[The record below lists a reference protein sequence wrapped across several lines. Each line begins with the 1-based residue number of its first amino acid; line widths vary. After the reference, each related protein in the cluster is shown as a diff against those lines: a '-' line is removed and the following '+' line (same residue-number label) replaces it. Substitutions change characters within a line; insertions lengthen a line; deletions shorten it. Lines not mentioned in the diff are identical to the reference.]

1 MLYTFAIV
9 AHVNHAPEWMPFVAT
24 TVSQTTHTALTLN
37 GTDVDQATVPTTLSW
52 ILRVPPSYGT
62 LSLFSSGS
70 PVLGVGLKWTL
81 GAGLWYLPSFTDPT
95 AYLWCGPRSA

>member
-1 MLYTFAIV
+1 M
-9 AHVNHAPEWMPFVAT
+9 
-24 TVSQTTHTALTLN
+24 TLN
-37 GTDVDQATVPTTLSW
+37 GTDVDLATVRCQIGAMVLG
-52 ILRVPPSYGT
+52 VPPSYGT